1 MGTQGWAVRSFL
13 ICFILNG
20 ILMGFI
26 VASPNILGGPAT
38 PAVIAAA
45 GGIETLILWLLIFSV
60 GRSLPRQPREKSAPA
75 PAPAPVAAAPPTR
88 PSPEPAIQV
97 LAALQ
102 REGRLIDFL
111 QEDISSYDDAQI
123 GAAVRNIH
131 TGCRTALQENMEIRP
146 VFREQE
152 GTVVTVPPG
161 FDVRAIRL
169 TGNVA
174 GNPPFKGTLRHRGWQ
189 AERIR
194 LPGAEEKN
202 SWVLAPAEVEIE

>member
-20 ILMGFI
+20 ILIAFI
-26 VASPNILGGPAT
+26 VASPDILGGPAT

-45 GGIETLILWLLIFSV
+45 GGIETLILWLLIFSA
-60 GRSLPRQPREKSAPA
+60 GRSLASQPRAKSG
-75 PAPAPVAAAPPTR
+75 PAPAPVAAAPAITR
-88 PSPEPAIQV
+88 PSFEPAIQV

-111 QEDISSYDDAQI
+111 QEDISSYDDAQV

-146 VFREQE
+146 IFREQE
-152 GTVVTVPPG
+152 GTGVTVPPG
-161 FDVRAIRL
+161 FDARAIRL

-174 GNPPFKGTLRHRGWQ
+174 GNPPFKGILRHRGWQ
-189 AERIR
+189 AERVR